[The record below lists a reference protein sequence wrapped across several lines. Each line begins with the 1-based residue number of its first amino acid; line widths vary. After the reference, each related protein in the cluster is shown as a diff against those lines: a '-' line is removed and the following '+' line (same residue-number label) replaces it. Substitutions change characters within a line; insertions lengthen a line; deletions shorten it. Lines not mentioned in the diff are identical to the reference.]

1 MNGQK
6 SIRSFRRTPFAAAL
20 ALLLV
25 LVAAMPVGAE
35 TTGSV
40 TVSASV
46 ANQTLSMTIC
56 DSEANFGSGLDS
68 RGAAPTG
75 TTDAVVAT
83 AEGTEPGQG
92 VFYRWTPSCQANG
105 QGWFLTVES
114 NISWNFSR
122 CMGPNTGT
130 NPDLTDQDLRWSISH
145 LTTYADVLG
154 PWVGFFPS
162 CPGTSAGPFS
172 GNDSFSMYYYLRIDD
187 HVGNGTF
194 ATTTTWTVVPE

>member
-1 MNGQK
+1 MSRPDAN
-6 SIRSFRRTPFAAAL
+6 RRRHVLPLAAL
-20 ALLLV
+20 VLLAA
-25 LVAAMPVGAE
+25 LVAPLPASAE
-35 TTGSV
+35 TSGEV
-40 TVSASV
+40 TVTASIT
-46 ANQTLSMTIC
+46 NQMLAFTLC

-75 TTDAVVAT
+75 TLDAVSAT

-92 VFYRWTPSCQANG
+92 VFYRWTPSCQVDG
-105 QGWFLTVES
+105 SGWFLTVES

-130 NPDLTDQDLRWSISH
+130 NPDLTDQDLRWSIAH
-145 LTTYADVLG
+145 LSTYADVLG

-162 CPGTSAGPFS
+162 CPGFPSGPFS
-172 GNDSFSMYYYLRIDD
+172 GDDSFSMYYYLRIDD

-194 ATTTTWTVVPE
+194 ETVTTWSVTPD